1 VPGEALGLIET
12 KGFVGL
18 VEATD
23 AMVKAA
29 KVSLTRY
36 EKIGGA
42 YVTTLVRGDV
52 GAVKAAV
59 QAGSAAA
66 ERVGELISAHVIPSP
81 HPMLE
86 DVLLAPNTPVGV
98 KG

>member
-1 VPGEALGLIET
+1 LIET

-29 KVSLTRY
+29 KVTLTRY

-86 DVLLAPNTPVGV
+86 DVLLAPNTPQPAQR
-98 KG
+98 